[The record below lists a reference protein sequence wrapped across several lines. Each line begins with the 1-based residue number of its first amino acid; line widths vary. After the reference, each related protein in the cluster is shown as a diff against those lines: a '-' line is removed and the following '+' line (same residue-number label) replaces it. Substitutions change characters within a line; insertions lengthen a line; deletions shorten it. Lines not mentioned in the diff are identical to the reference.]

1 MLISGASLLAL
12 EESLSI
18 LVESKCSDFTVG
30 WVDWDL
36 DLLSVGLSLGHVL
49 NVNAPSSAVNL
60 AHLALLLLAGSAL
73 DFDGVS
79 VTNWKAAGLILF
91 SKIFTQMSRHKL
103 SADAGWSGEV
113 SLARLSTLA

>member
-1 MLISGASLLAL
+1 MLISSTSLLAL

-49 NVNAPSSAVNL
+49 NVNAPSSTVNL
-60 AHLALLLLAGSAL
+60 AHLTLLGLAGTSL
-73 DFDGVS
+73 DSNGITMTD
-79 VTNWKAAGLILF
+79 WDAAGLILF
-91 SKIFTQMSRHKL
+91 S
-103 SADAGWSGEV
+103 
-113 SLARLSTLA
+113 